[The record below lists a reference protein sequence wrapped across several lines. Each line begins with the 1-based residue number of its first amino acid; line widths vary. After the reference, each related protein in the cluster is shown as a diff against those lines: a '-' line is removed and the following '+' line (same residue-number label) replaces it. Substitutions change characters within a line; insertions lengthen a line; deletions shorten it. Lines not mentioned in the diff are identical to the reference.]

1 MIPPTLGQYL
11 GDKDPEKANR
21 AMQAM
26 FKMRKIDIQALKDAY
41 SGR

>member
-1 MIPPTLGQYL
+1 VIPPALGEYL

-21 AMQAM
+21 VMQAM

-41 SGR
+41 AGR